1 MKYPTKAQIK
11 KIENIVKKDCSKSRW
26 KHKKGQWEHIY
37 FVRKHALQL
46 AGKLKADK
54 KVIEVAALLHD
65 IGRIRYEPKDHEI
78 TSAEDTEKILRKM
91 NLDKKFIRKV
101 KAAVLSHRSGAPPE
115 PKTKEEKIIAAAD
128 AMHHFDIVPRLISL
142 ATYELKLNPEQAR
155 EWTLNK
161 IKRDWKKVSKL
172 PAAKKM
178 IQKKYEA
185 AILLLGK

>member
-1 MKYPTKAQIK
+1 MKKPTKAQIK
-11 KIENIVKKDCSKSRW
+11 KIENLVKRDISKSKW
-26 KHKKGQWEHIY
+26 KHKKGQWEHIDS
-37 FVRKHALQL
+37 VRKHALQL

-78 TSAEDTEKILRKM
+78 TSAKDTEKILKKM
-91 NLDKKFIRKV
+91 KLDETFIKKV
-101 KAAVLSHRSGAPPE
+101 KTAVLSHRGAAPPA

-142 ATYELKLNPEQAR
+142 VTREFKYSPEQAR
-155 EWTLNK
+155 KWTINK
-161 IKRDWKKVSKL
+161 IEKAWKKVSKL

-178 IQKKYEA
+178 MQKKYEA
-185 AILLLGK
+185 IMLVLGK